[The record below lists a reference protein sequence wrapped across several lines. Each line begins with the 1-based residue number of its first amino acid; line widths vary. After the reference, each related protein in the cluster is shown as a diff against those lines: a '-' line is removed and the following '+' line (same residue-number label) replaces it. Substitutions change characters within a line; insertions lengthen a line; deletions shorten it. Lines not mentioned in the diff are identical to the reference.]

1 MRERRVTTGALAG
14 LQALSLYANGV
25 EIGRDGVPTTL
36 SNGAIVRIDYTFL
49 WIANY
54 DIYAD
59 YGGEVRLRAV
69 GGQTCSA
76 SNEQIVTLFSP
87 DPFDPVAVL
96 EPMGVQMTEVE
107 RQNFDSLINSTGNP
121 QKAMVEYLA
130 QTTSSS
136 IDQNIDLVAAHKTT
150 LGYFHDDYSRLV
162 ADRAYVNAFNDQW
175 LKVNK

>member
-1 MRERRVTTGALAG
+1 
-14 LQALSLYANGV
+14 
-25 EIGRDGVPTTL
+25 
-36 SNGAIVRIDYTFL
+36 
-49 WIANY
+49 
-54 DIYAD
+54 
-59 YGGEVRLRAV
+59 
-69 GGQTCSA
+69 
-76 SNEQIVTLFSP
+76 
-87 DPFDPVAVL
+87 
-96 EPMGVQMTEVE
+96 MTEVE

-175 LKVNK
+175 LKDYINDLLLSTEFLTNFGQVPFLVGSQSQRNSINFGQNRFNFVTQCFTNKYGYGPNYQQMFQGAYRMLSFWGNFEPDYWELVPRPSQCE